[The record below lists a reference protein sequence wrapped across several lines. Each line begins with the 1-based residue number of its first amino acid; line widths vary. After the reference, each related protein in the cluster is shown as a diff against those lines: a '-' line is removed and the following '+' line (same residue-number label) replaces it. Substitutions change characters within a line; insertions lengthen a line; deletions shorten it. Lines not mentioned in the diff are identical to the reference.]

1 MKTLEDKLDKLIVDV
16 QSSDKEGIPLKL
28 FIAKKI
34 LEANDI
40 VSKYFLD
47 FRKKHKKKKNKD
59 KNIIVE
65 EKIIIK
71 DKDPKEKIIIE
82 DKKPK
87 DKKKEKNGRKE
98 KKERV
103 VEEVSNLSL
112 GRLSSLLKEVD
123 DFNLENNN

>member
-1 MKTLEDKLDKLIVDV
+1 MKTIEESLDILASEVMNSNKT
-16 QSSDKEGIPLKL
+16 GIPLKL
-28 FIAKKI
+28 FISKKI
-34 LEANDI
+34 LEANDT
-40 VSKYFLD
+40 VSKYFLN
-47 FRKKHKKKKNKD
+47 FRKKNKKKKK

-71 DKDPKEKIIIE
+71 DKEQ
-82 DKKPK
+82 K
-87 DKKKEKNGRKE
+87 DNKKEKKEKKGEKEKKE